1 MDFVKESPLVLDKTD
16 KEKNHQ
22 IIESIFSTMDEL
34 NKAHINFE
42 YAEYELIDFAINS
55 ETLEI
60 MVIYKQL
67 YGKFATWVR
76 PAKMWGE
83 KVEYEGNLVERFS
96 KIKN

>member
-1 MDFVKESPLVLDKTD
+1 MENFIEELEKYKT
-16 KEKNHQ
+16 K
-22 IIESIFSTMDEL
+22 FSKG
-34 NKAHINFE
+34 NYKHFKGK
-42 YAEYELIDFAINS
+42 EYELLDFAINS

-60 MVIYKQL
+60 MVIYRQL
-67 YGKFATWVR
+67 YGEFATWVR